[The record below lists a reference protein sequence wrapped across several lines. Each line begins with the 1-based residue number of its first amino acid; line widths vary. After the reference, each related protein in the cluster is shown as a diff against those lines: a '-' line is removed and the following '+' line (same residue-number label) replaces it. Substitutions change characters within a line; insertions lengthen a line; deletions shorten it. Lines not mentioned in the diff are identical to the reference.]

1 MRKDITIAKV
11 RWGVRDVVEIIVAT
25 TVIPLAIFS
34 GLVLLSRVGILPQGI
49 RNIIRTND
57 LVVYLGFEIVLLAVE
72 VIMLARLMRKYK
84 LNVADLGF
92 RKFPFFRSTLYVVIG
107 IFSFAALM
115 AVVLTIVAFLL
126 PFINTTQSQDSALI
140 FGNKGPGLALGFVLT
155 VVIAPIV
162 EELYFRGLV
171 LPAFTKKYGWIAGV
185 LISSGAFAILHL
197 QPNVIIYTFVL
208 GLVLSFFYIRLKS
221 IIPGIIFHMIN
232 NFVAFSV
239 LAGLIK

>member
-11 RWGVRDVVEIIVAT
+11 RWGVRDVVEIIIAT

-72 VIMLARLMRKYK
+72 IIMLARLMRKYK

-92 RKFPFFRSTLYVVIG
+92 RKFPIFRSTLYVVIG

-126 PFINTTQSQDSALI
+126 PFIN
-140 FGNKGPGLALGFVLT
+140 T

>member
-11 RWGVRDVVEIIVAT
+11 RWGGRDVVEIIIAT
-25 TVIPLAIFS
+25 TVIPLAIFL

-72 VIMLARLMRKYK
+72 IIMLARLMRKYK
-84 LNVADLGF
+84 LNIADLGF
-92 RKFPFFRSTLYVVIG
+92 RKFPIFRSTLYVVIG

-115 AVVLTIVAFLL
+115 AVLLTIVAFLL

-140 FGNKGPGLALGFVLT
+140 FGKKGPGLALGFILT

-162 EELYFRGLV
+162 EELYFR
-171 LPAFTKKYGWIAGV
+171 GV

-232 NFVAFSV
+232 NFIAFSV

>member
-1 MRKDITIAKV
+1 
-11 RWGVRDVVEIIVAT
+11 
-25 TVIPLAIFS
+25 
-34 GLVLLSRVGILPQGI
+34 
-49 RNIIRTND
+49 
-57 LVVYLGFEIVLLAVE
+57 
-72 VIMLARLMRKYK
+72 
-84 LNVADLGF
+84 
-92 RKFPFFRSTLYVVIG
+92 
-107 IFSFAALM
+107 M
-115 AVVLTIVAFLL
+115 AVVLTTVAFLL

-140 FGNKGPGLALGFVLT
+140 FGKKGPGLALGFILT

-171 LPAFTKKYGWIAGV
+171 LPAFTKKYGWVAGV
-185 LISSGAFAILHL
+185 LISSGVFAILHL